1 MTTPVKRA
9 LISVSDKTGLEELG
23 KFLPECGVEILSTGG
38 TAKVIEEAGR
48 QVERVNK
55 LAEGRPN
62 SLDLLKNNEL
72 QLVINTP
79 TGGVP
84 RSDEVQI
91 RTSSVYT
98 GTPIMT
104 TISSA
109 KAAVNGIR
117 AIKKSGYCVRTVQ
130 EFH

>member
-1 MTTPVKRA
+1 MLHLREPLQSHQLRHGHAAEFAHSAEVVTEEVGDHHQLRA
-9 LISVSDKTGLEELG
+9 
-23 KFLPECGVEILSTGG
+23 FLF
-38 TAKVIEEAGR
+38 AG
-48 QVERVNK
+48 
-55 LAEGRPN
+55 
-62 SLDLLKNNEL
+62 L

-79 TGGVP
+79 TGEVP

-91 RTSSVYT
+91 RTSAVYS

-117 AIKKSGYCVRTVQ
+117 AIKKSGYGVRTVQ

>member
-1 MTTPVKRA
+1 M
-9 LISVSDKTGLEELG
+9 
-23 KFLPECGVEILSTGG
+23 
-38 TAKVIEEAGR
+38 
-48 QVERVNK
+48 ERVNK

-62 SLDLLKNNEL
+62 SLDLLKNNDL

-79 TGGVP
+79 TGEVP

-91 RTSSVYT
+91 RTSAIYT

-117 AIKKSGYCVRTVQ
+117 ALKKAGYGVKTVQ